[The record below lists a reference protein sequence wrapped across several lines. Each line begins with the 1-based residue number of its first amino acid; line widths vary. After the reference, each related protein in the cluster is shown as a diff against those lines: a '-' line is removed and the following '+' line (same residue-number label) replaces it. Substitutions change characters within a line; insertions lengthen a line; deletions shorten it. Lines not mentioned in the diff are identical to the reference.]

1 MLKKIIKN
9 LILILFII
17 IVVITLTGCSKQKT
31 DEEQLRDKNISEI
44 QYIDNYILLMLNNI
58 NNIDLKQYNTKIE
71 NTENLNEVLKEEEN
85 SKSNDVQ
92 YSMIQTTILNSD
104 KSTNWQNLKIQI
116 ENLNK
121 IWPSI
126 IVDLYKANVENNK
139 LTDFSDLLNVCIG
152 NIKKEDKVETLKN
165 LSRLYEYIPIYL
177 EKIVDDNQQLAISRT
192 KVDVICKYKFRKLGR
207 TKKQLRKCYKQL

>member
-71 NTENLNEVLKEEEN
+71 NTENLNEVLKEEEK

-126 IVDLYKANVENNK
+126 KVDLYKANVENNK

-152 NIKKEDKVETLKN
+152 NIKKEDKVDFREENLPERKETPVTQKPDFGSPVN
-165 LSRLYEYIPIYL
+165 ETPQ
-177 EKIVDDNQQLAISRT
+177 KIDEID
-192 KVDVICKYKFRKLGR
+192 FE
-207 TKKQLRKCYKQL
+207 KQLEESLKDL